1 MGLRRP
7 DDAGACN
14 RRNRPGALAPPA
26 RAVRRR
32 ARGPYQHTTREGR
45 ARARTRGDLSA
56 RSYEVFG
63 VLQLSE
69 RVAQLR
75 PRAVETGL
83 DGRDGEVEALADLL
97 ECEVRVVVEQD
108 GQAVRGVE
116 LR

>member
-32 ARGPYQHTTREGR
+32 ARGPYQRTTREGR
-45 ARARTRGDLSA
+45 ARARTRGDLLA
-56 RSYEVFG
+56 RSSEVFG
-63 VLQLSE
+63 FLQLRE

-83 DGRDGEVEALADLL
+83 DGRDGEGEALADWLAGA
-97 ECEVRVVVEQD
+97 VRVWV
-108 GQAVRGVE
+108 
-116 LR
+116 